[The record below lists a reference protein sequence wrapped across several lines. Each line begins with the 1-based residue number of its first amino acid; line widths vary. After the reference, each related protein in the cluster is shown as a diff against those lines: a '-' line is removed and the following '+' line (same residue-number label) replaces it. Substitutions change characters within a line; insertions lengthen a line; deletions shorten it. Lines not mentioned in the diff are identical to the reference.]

1 MLSGSIPWPL
11 KPQGELSGGDGD
23 GEDGSVRVAEL
34 ACSSP
39 VLQERGPAPWFLGC
53 PQSLQR
59 WEEYLS
65 SWKRGGESGTSSK
78 EQILVWIKERLA
90 GCEKEQ
96 FSDQHR
102 SGLKWT
108 WSWNVH
114 GHRAYVPCP
123 SVSSHW

>member
-1 MLSGSIPWPL
+1 MVPGVSPEPPKVGRI
-11 KPQGELSGGDGD
+11 
-23 GEDGSVRVAEL
+23 SVVLEERV
-34 ACSSP
+34 
-39 VLQERGPAPWFLGC
+39 
-53 PQSLQR
+53 
-59 WEEYLS
+59 
-65 SWKRGGESGTSSK
+65 ESGTSSK